1 MNALDTSRVD
11 FDKGGGLVCTV
22 VQDALTL
29 QVLMVAWM
37 DRAALDETLA
47 SGEATFFSR
56 SRQQR
61 WRKGETSGNTLK
73 VENITLDCDGDTL
86 LLSVTPAGPACHL
99 GATSC
104 FGAAAAPGLGRLGAL
119 QRTIVSR
126 AGVSPDESWTA
137 KLLAKGPKRIAQ
149 KVGEEGV
156 ETALA
161 GAAGD
166 DVELCEESAD
176 LLYHLAVLLHARGL
190 SLNDVMAVLAKRAE
204 TAP

>member
-1 MNALDTSRVD
+1 MIAFDAAKVD
-11 FDKGGGLVCTV
+11 FEKGGGLVCAIA
-22 VQDALTL
+22 QDALTL

-37 DRAALDETLA
+37 DRAALEETMS

-61 WRKGETSGNTLK
+61 WRKGESSGNRLK
-73 VENITLDCDGDTL
+73 VETIACDCDGDAI

-99 GATSC
+99 GTVSC
-104 FGAAAAPGLGRLGAL
+104 FGDATRGVGQLGVLERTIAERAAAP
-119 QRTIVSR
+119 
-126 AGVSPDESWTA
+126 PDESRTA
-137 KLLAKGPKRIAQ
+137 KLLARGPKRIAQ

-166 DVELCEESAD
+166 NAELCEEGAD
-176 LLYHLAVLLHARGL
+176 LLYHLSVLLHARGL
-190 SLNDVMAVLAKRAE
+190 RLADVMDVLAKRAE
-204 TAP
+204 TRR

>member
-1 MNALDTSRVD
+1 MIACDVSKVD
-11 FDKGGGLVCTV
+11 FDKGGGLVCAV
-22 VQDALTL
+22 AQDVLTL

-37 DRAALDETLA
+37 DRAALEETLS
-47 SGEATFFSR
+47 SGEATFYSR

-61 WRKGETSGNTLK
+61 WRKGETSGHTLR
-73 VENITLDCDGDTL
+73 VNAIAVDCDGDTL

-99 GATSC
+99 GTTSC
-104 FGAAAAPGLGRLGAL
+104 FGGETAPGLGRLGAL
-119 QRTIVSR
+119 ERTIAAR
-126 AGVSPDESWTA
+126 ASAPPDQSWTA
-137 KLLAKGPKRIAQ
+137 RLLSKGPKRIAQ

-166 DVELCEESAD
+166 DAELCEESAD

-190 SLNDVMAVLAKRAE
+190 TLEDVMAVLKRRAE
-204 TAP
+204 AAS